1 MAISRTLCSL
11 LLISLLLPGC
21 YVAKG
26 TKALDIFTNC
36 PAVFTPAVRTARYTT
51 QIDFYR
57 KHLSGLMVFKATGDT
72 TERVVFMTETG
83 FKFFDLEFTP
93 HTSSVRYIIPS
104 LNKKIIVNMLTRDL
118 GYLAAAPPEN
128 SAHDQPKSDNNTI
141 FKFPRGKG
149 YDYYVADKQCN
160 RLQRIESGTD
170 SKKSLVIDF
179 ADGGESGLG
188 TINIAHQNI
197 KLTIFLRQISTL

>member
-36 PAVFTPAVRTARYTT
+36 PVVFTTPVGTARFTT
-51 QIDFYR
+51 QIDFYK
-57 KHLSGLMVFKATGDT
+57 KHLSGLMVFKATDDT

-93 HTSSVRYIIPS
+93 HNSSVKYIIPS
-104 LNKKIIVNMLTRDL
+104 LNKKIIVKTLTRDL
-118 GYLAAAPPEN
+118 GYLAMPPLEN
-128 SAHDQPKSDNNTI
+128 CAHDQPKSDNNTT
-141 FKFPRGKG
+141 FRFPRGKG
-149 YDYYVADKQCN
+149 YDYYVTDKQCKV
-160 RLQRIESGTD
+160 LQRIESGTD
-170 SKKSLVIDF
+170 NKKNLVIDF
-179 ADGGESGLG
+179 NNGADSGLG